1 MSFAVYLVHPVYV
14 NLLYKFV
21 KITPFTVLEQCGVQS
36 VAAGHV
42 LLLFLLLVFWLLVL
56 VLATATAWVLRKIP
70 VLRKF
75 VL

>member
-36 VAAGHV
+36 VAAGQAV
-42 LLLFLLLVFWLLVL
+42 LICCWLHS
-56 VLATATAWVLRKIP
+56 AW
-70 VLRKF
+70 
-75 VL
+75 

>member
-36 VAAGHV
+36 VAAGTSGIDFAAGCILPGSAGTGNGYRV
-42 LLLFLLLVFWLLVL
+42 G
-56 VLATATAWVLRKIP
+56 ASEDSRC
-70 VLRKF
+70 
-75 VL
+75 